1 MINAF
6 LLCLSCCSASVRAWA
21 EAPASQLQ
29 SECCCCCCGCCSL
42 KATLPSSLN
51 RSEFCGKHFE
61 RRRVPVNISRSIL
74 AAAKISEFTIQRRSW
89 NMVWC
94 PVLQRWYL
102 ETFLSLLSDNN
113 FLSNN
118 SFKSSSALIDKCI
131 ERQLIADHFSHFSN
145 KNVTFCSVQLLNCED
160 FLLLLLIHDNSGRV
174 LGIWTAGWTK
184 EAI

>member
-29 SECCCCCCGCCSL
+29 SECCCCCGCCSL
-42 KATLPSSLN
+42 KATLPTSLN

-113 FLSNN
+113 FLSNR
-118 SFKSSSALIDKCI
+118 SFKSSSALIDECI

-145 KNVTFCSVQLLNCED
+145 KNVTFCSVQLLNC
-160 FLLLLLIHDNSGRV
+160 
-174 LGIWTAGWTK
+174 GIWTAGWTK